1 MNQALISMTTRYH
14 YAPKGERISADMEK
28 KSCNYSYI
36 RAIDYLRFIGSVKQ
50 EDFFGFLCLLLQK
63 VEDNT
68 SATNFVFFMDNA
80 RTHHSKN
87 ICKNTLVRLYNSFTT
102 RHTLLN

>member
-36 RAIDYLRFIGSVKQ
+36 GAIDYLGLIDFMIFKGSVKQ
-50 EDFFGFLCLLLQK
+50 EDFFGFLSDRTYILQNK
-63 VEDNT
+63 KLC
-68 SATNFVFFMDNA
+68 
-80 RTHHSKN
+80 SK
-87 ICKNTLVRLYNSFTT
+87 KKSQM
-102 RHTLLN
+102 